1 MTTQL
6 KNWFELP
13 NSDYIKQISDS
24 LKINPEYWQ
33 TSDPSTNSYL
43 LRHNHS
49 IAYDNAWF
57 ESYNKGLTI
66 ARIQAYDLM
75 YESADMTPAPGR
87 LELKKEY
94 AYSTAKDAALAF
106 VTYDDASKYL
116 SVTPE
121 KLKMIIA
128 LTEHPAAILLYRTV
142 VIFDKIKQDVAN
154 YENQCN

>member
-1 MTTQL
+1 MTTQI
-6 KNWFELP
+6 KNWIELP

-33 TSDPSTNSYL
+33 AIDQSTNSYL
-43 LRHNHS
+43 LRYNYS

-57 ESYNKGLTI
+57 ESYNKGRTI

-75 YESADMTPAPGR
+75 YESADVTPAPGR
-87 LELKKEY
+87 LELKKEH
-94 AYSTAKDAALAF
+94 AYSIARDAALALL
-106 VTYDDASKYL
+106 TYDDASKYL
-116 SVTPE
+116 NVTLE

-142 VIFDKIKQDVAN
+142 VIFDKIKQDVAK

>member
-1 MTTQL
+1 MTTQI

-13 NSDYIKQISDS
+13 NSGCIKQISDS

-33 TSDPSTNSYL
+33 TIDPSTNSYL

-49 IAYDNAWF
+49 IAYDTAWF
-57 ESYNKGLTI
+57 ESHNKGRTI

-75 YESADMTPAPGR
+75 YESADMAPAPGM
-87 LELKKEY
+87 LELKKER
-94 AYSTAKDAALAF
+94 AYSTARDAALALLA
-106 VTYDDASKYL
+106 YDDASKYL
-116 SVTPE
+116 SLTPE

-142 VIFDKIKQDVAN
+142 VIFDKIKQDVAK